1 MEKIVQA
8 KRIDLWCE
16 TFGDPADPAVL
27 LIMGNGTPGV
37 AQDDDVMGGHDLE
50 APSAYRTTR
59 PAEQPAT
66 EGGQRESRSR
76 RPGPPPWPSPPPCLP
91 APGLAWAAL
100 AWMVGFGTLHGAWA
114 IAGAVGAG
122 WDAGPG
128 FVGVNLIYTVVSF
141 VGAAVVHAMID
152 PQRSVLPPWVVGL
165 GARIG
170 SVALAFVG
178 TVAAVHQIQ
187 ILAGALDQPARWTAF
202 EAYGQLG
209 ALLLIPVA
217 VRHLRRT
224 RAHPAQSGD

>member
-1 MEKIVQA
+1 M
-8 KRIDLWCE
+8 
-16 TFGDPADPAVL
+16 
-27 LIMGNGTPGV
+27 
-37 AQDDDVMGGHDLE
+37 
-50 APSAYRTTR
+50 
-59 PAEQPAT
+59 
-66 EGGQRESRSR
+66 
-76 RPGPPPWPSPPPCLP
+76 
-91 APGLAWAAL
+91 
-100 AWMVGFGTLHGAWA
+100 
-114 IAGAVGAG
+114 
-122 WDAGPG
+122 
-128 FVGVNLIYTVVSF
+128 
-141 VGAAVVHAMID
+141 
-152 PQRSVLPPWVVGL
+152 GL